1 MVVYFGTQVK
11 WLAVVQENSAHGNGK
26 GVLNHVSRFQ
36 ASACVMCTDILLAKT
51 KLGGG
56 VEWELFCP
64 SGQMLTSSSLQ
75 EEGHRQDFSG

>member
-56 VEWELFCP
+56 CRMGTILSLWANVDKFLS
-64 SGQMLTSSSLQ
+64 SG
-75 EEGHRQDFSG
+75 GRA